1 MAIMKHL
8 LDVRM
13 SMSVLMETFQ
23 ASVEAI
29 QTAQIMWDPIHAH
42 VNLDTLP
49 GKNTMDVET
58 SMNAVKDPILS
69 VLTLVKEVDLI
80 MGSASTLADLLIV
93 EHVVLE
99 ELY

>member
-1 MAIMKHL
+1 MKHL

-13 SMSVLMETFQ
+13 SMNVLMETFP
-23 ASVEAI
+23 ASVEAT
-29 QTAQIMWDPIHAH
+29 QTVQIMWAPIPAH

-49 GKNTMDVET
+49 GKNTMDVGT
-58 SMNAVKDPILS
+58 SMNAVKAPILS
-69 VLTLVKEVDLI
+69 VLTLVKELHLT
-80 MGSASTLADLLIV
+80 MGSASTLEDLLIV